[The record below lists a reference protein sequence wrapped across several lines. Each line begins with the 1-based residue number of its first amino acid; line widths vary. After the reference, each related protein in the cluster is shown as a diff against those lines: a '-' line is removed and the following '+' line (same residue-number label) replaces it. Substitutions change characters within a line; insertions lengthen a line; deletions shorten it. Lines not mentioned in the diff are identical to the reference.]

1 MDFCRIVTL
10 AGYFVFAFLIVFK
23 QSQLKKAGV
32 QTSSRKQG
40 IKRHIITLFLILFF
54 VLFTS
59 ELILK
64 TLKISYFLLPAK
76 LNIYFHHSLFYTIT
90 GAVIEVLAVVVMYL
104 TLKEFKH
111 SLRFGLQ
118 ANNLGKLVTSGIF
131 SKSRNPFFVSVLLQF
146 VGISLVFP
154 TPFFAA
160 ITLLSIVSIHF
171 FICKEEKFMRENY
184 GDDYKKYTQKVR
196 RYF

>member
-23 QSQLKKAGV
+23 QGQLKKAGV

-40 IKRHIITLFLILFF
+40 VKRYITALLLILFF

-59 ELILK
+59 ELVIK
-64 TLKISYFLLPAK
+64 TLKISYFILPAK
-76 LNIYFHHSLFYTIT
+76 LNFYFHDSLFYTIM
-90 GAVIEVLAVVVMYL
+90 GVIVELLAVVAMYS
-104 TLKEFKH
+104 TLETFKH
-111 SLRFGLQ
+111 SLRFGLES
-118 ANNLGKLVTSGIF
+118 NNLGKLVTSGIF

-146 VGISLVFP
+146 IGITLVFP
-154 TPFFAA
+154 TPFFAS

-171 FICKEEKFMRENY
+171 FILKEEKFMRKNY
-184 GDDYKKYTQKVR
+184 GDEYKTYTKKVR